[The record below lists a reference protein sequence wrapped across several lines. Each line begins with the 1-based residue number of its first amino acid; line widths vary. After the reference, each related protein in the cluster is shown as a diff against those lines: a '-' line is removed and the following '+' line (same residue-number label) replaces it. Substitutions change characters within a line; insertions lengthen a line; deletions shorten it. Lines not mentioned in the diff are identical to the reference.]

1 MVDENP
7 HIDLNAIKTL
17 YSRSLYSIDSYD
29 TEPVNKQAKVSL
41 KKVLVL
47 VREHIESG
55 DPLYEFLKGIL
66 GACRLNMTDINLVT
80 SFRQHEDY
88 RQIVQQYGASVVI
101 MFGLEA
107 ADIRLPVFF
116 PHYQVQRHDGVVY
129 ISSPDLA
136 VIENDKPEKQKLWQS
151 LKKAFSL

>member
-1 MVDENP
+1 MPDENP
-7 HIDLNAIKTL
+7 YIDLNAIKTL

-29 TEPVNKQAKVSL
+29 TEPVNKQAPVTL

-55 DPLYEFLKGIL
+55 DPLYEFLKGIV
-66 GACRLNMTDINLVT
+66 GACRLSMADINLVT
-80 SFRQHEDY
+80 SFRQHEDHK
-88 RQIVQQYGASVVI
+88 QIIKQYGASVVI

-116 PHYQVQRHDGVVY
+116 PHYQVQSHDGVSY

-136 VIENDKPEKQKLWQS
+136 TIENNKPEKQRLWQS

>member
-1 MVDENP
+1 MIDEKP
-7 HIDLNAIKTL
+7 LIDLNAIKTL

-29 TEPVNKQAKVSL
+29 TEPVSKPAPVTR

-66 GACRLNMTDINLVT
+66 GACRLGMTDINLVS

-88 RQIVQQYGASVVI
+88 RQLVQQYGAAVVI

-116 PHYQVQRHDGVVY
+116 PHYQVQNHDGVLY

-136 VIENDKPEKQKLWQS
+136 MIENDKPEKQKLWQS

>member
-7 HIDLNAIKTL
+7 FIDVNTIKTL
-17 YSRSLYSIDSYD
+17 YARSLYSIDSYD
-29 TEPVNKQAKVSL
+29 TEPVTKPAPATP
-41 KKVLVL
+41 KKVLVM
-47 VREHIESG
+47 VREHIQSG
-55 DPLYEFLKGIL
+55 DPQYEFLQGIL
-66 GACRLNMTDINLVT
+66 GACRLSMADINLVT
-80 SFRQHEDY
+80 SFRQQEDY
-88 RQIVQQYGASVVI
+88 RQVVRQYEAFVVI

-107 ADIRLPVFF
+107 ADLRLPVFF
-116 PHYQVQRHDGVVY
+116 PHYQVQNHDGVVY

>member
-1 MVDENP
+1 MIDEKP
-7 HIDLNAIKTL
+7 TIDLKAISTL
-17 YSRSLYSIDSYD
+17 YSGSLYSIDSYD
-29 TEPVNKQAKVSL
+29 TEPVTKSAPVQK

-47 VREHIESG
+47 LRENIAPG

-66 GACRLNMTDINLVT
+66 GACRLNMADINLVP
-80 SFRQHEDY
+80 SFRQGEDY
-88 RQIVQQYGASVVI
+88 RQIIQQYGASVVI

-116 PHYQVQRHDGVVY
+116 PHYQVQGHDGVMY

-136 VIENDKPEKQKLWQS
+136 MIENDKPEKQKLWQS
-151 LKKAFSL
+151 LKKAFSI